1 MSDAII
7 NSRLDAEEDSKQI
20 LSAAETLQNRE
31 IHEDCSSN
39 LTVQRESA
47 SAYNLSRGKL
57 ERRGMY
63 AITLWF
69 CFYPTVILDRKIII
83 PAACIIFCIFPFSR
97 IFAGSAFHKGEKLML
112 N

>member
-7 NSRLDAEEDSKQI
+7 NSRLDAEEESQQI

-47 SAYNLSRGKL
+47 SAYNLSR
-57 ERRGMY
+57 E
-63 AITLWF
+63 
-69 CFYPTVILDRKIII
+69 
-83 PAACIIFCIFPFSR
+83 
-97 IFAGSAFHKGEKLML
+97 

>member
-20 LSAAETLQNRE
+20 LSAAETPQNRE

-47 SAYNLSRGKL
+47 SAYNLSQGKI
-57 ERRGMY
+57 RKKMDVCNY
-63 AITLWF
+63 AMVLF
-69 CFYPTVILDRKIII
+69 LSYGDFR
-83 PAACIIFCIFPFSR
+83 
-97 IFAGSAFHKGEKLML
+97 
-112 N
+112 